1 MQQEFITSNFGIF
14 PQRPHEKITFY
25 SIFYLFFILKIFY
38 LLDEDNNWGLNM
50 SELKKKLD
58 GARPHCLP
66 RALVLINPGNPTG
79 TLNVYRFVIR
89 AVILMQ
95 MMMMMMM
102 TIMMMMVMVIKFLY
116 LLSTLFYHTVRL
128 VRSSFL
134 FTGCLL

>member
-1 MQQEFITSNFGIF
+1 
-14 PQRPHEKITFY
+14 
-25 SIFYLFFILKIFY
+25 
-38 LLDEDNNWGLNM
+38 M

-134 FTGCLL
+134 FTGCLLLKGVRYTKVLAIYIRRPFYRGVFFSSFF